1 MMSLFN
7 NIKKYNYF
15 IIIFLLFII
24 FSKDNYFLINIIAF
38 TLCYI
43 ILYLNNYDFTRLTSI
58 FAIGHLLQYPF
69 ASLLANSQEV
79 YSAYVMDVDLY
90 NQTGSSIG
98 IMSIAMLGFN
108 IGIILFRKLFN
119 FPLRIK
125 KKPSL
130 YDPINKTTIYLSF
143 IFYIFYIFFA
153 IITKTYFHSTAGEYN
168 VNNSTNYGFI
178 GYLYYFGLI
187 SIGLSFYNYILTKE
201 KKDLFLF
208 TLIFIFFEILILP
221 SGQRRFIVLPIFV
234 VCLLYFTYE
243 SITLKQFVLIFLIT
257 PILIFLLPILEYIRG
272 DLNGFS
278 FNELLDSINYFSDK
292 IIDPDTGASPAFAL
306 FIRRLCDYP
315 SIGYIYELLSTN
327 TITFYGFSDLIQSPL
342 YILPTS
348 LRPNLALSFAYDAE
362 IMQNIGFRSDI
373 NGSSPLM
380 LVGDFLIRGG
390 FFSVF
395 LGFIVLGIIIDF
407 ASSFINTSSGHFK
420 FLIWILLIDYFSM
433 LHTMTILKVFTLLT
447 RHLIIFYFLS
457 IILTIISK
465 NKLILKYNKH
475 E

>member
-1 MMSLFN
+1 MTLYN
-7 NIKKYNYF
+7 HIKKYNFF
-15 IIIFLLFII
+15 IIIFLLYLF
-24 FSKDNYFLINIIAF
+24 FSKNNFFLINLIAF
-38 TLCYI
+38 TLCYS

-79 YSAYVMDVDLY
+79 YSAYIMDADLY
-90 NQTGSSIG
+90 NQTGASIG
-98 IMSIAMLGFN
+98 IMSIAMLGFI
-108 IGIILFRKLFN
+108 IGILLFRKLFN
-119 FPLRIK
+119 IPLRIK
-125 KKPSL
+125 KKPTL
-130 YDPINKTTIYLSF
+130 YDPFNNSIIFLSF
-143 IFYIFYIFFA
+143 IFYIFYIIFA

-168 VNNSTNYGFI
+168 INNSTNFGFI

-187 SIGLSFYNYILTKE
+187 SIGVSFYNYLLTKE

-208 TLIFIFFEILILP
+208 ILIFTFFELLILP

-234 VCLLYFTYE
+234 VCLLYFTFE
-243 SITLKQFVLIFLIT
+243 SITMKQFFLIVLIT
-257 PILIFLLPILEYIRG
+257 PILIFLLPILEYVRG

-292 IIDPDTGASPAFAL
+292 IINPDTGASPAFSL

-315 SIGYIYELLSTN
+315 SIGYIYNLLSTE
-327 TITFYGFSDLIQSPL
+327 TITFYGFLDLIQSPL

-348 LRPNLALSFAYDAE
+348 LRPDLALSFAYDAE

-395 LGFIVLGIIIDF
+395 FGFILLGIIIEF
-407 ASSFINTSSGHFK
+407 TSIFLNTSSGHFK
-420 FLIWILLIDYFSM
+420 FLVWIFLIDYFSM

-447 RHLIIFYFLS
+447 RHLIIFYLLS
-457 IILTIISK
+457 IILTVISK
-465 NKLILKYNKH
+465 NKLILKYKKH